1 MNKLSISFFEIITR
15 KGRESY
21 LEVIAK
27 EFTRQYKEMR
37 GIQIAIITS
46 AVGLDDKLRK
56 EVYDI
61 IKKSADSEIEL
72 VEKVDKNLIGG
83 FVLRMGDK
91 QYDASIASDLKRL
104 TKEFSSNPYIKKN

>member
-1 MNKLSISFFEIITR
+1 
-15 KGRESY
+15 
-21 LEVIAK
+21 VIAK